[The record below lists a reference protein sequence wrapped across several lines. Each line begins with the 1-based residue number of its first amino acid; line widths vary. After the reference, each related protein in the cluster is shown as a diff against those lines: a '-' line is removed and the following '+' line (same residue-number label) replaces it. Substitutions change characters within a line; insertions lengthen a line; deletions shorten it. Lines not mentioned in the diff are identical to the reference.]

1 MQVIIIGAGNV
12 GYTLARTLSKHHSVM
27 MVELDEK
34 RYERIVETLDIGAV
48 NANGANP
55 RVLRDLI
62 NDQTELFLAVTESDE
77 FNMFACLVAKQ
88 VRPEIST
95 VARVRNPDYLGG
107 VLRSSAM
114 GVDRT
119 ISPERLTAAKI
130 ARIARVENLIDYE
143 GIPVLGLELGVFQ
156 ITAKQ
161 DAALFRPLRYLE
173 MPAGSAI
180 AVIHRNGQVLMPGD
194 TEHLMAGDTVTM
206 VGRPGSVV
214 EFNALLGKVRECRDF
229 VVAGGGLLAEHLIG
243 LLEADDCSVKLI
255 DRDEMD
261 CKRLSR
267 KFSRA
272 VIINDSGTDPSV
284 LRNENV
290 NMADALI
297 CTADSEEENLLSCLI
312 GKHLGVPKTITKYSR
327 REYEKVFG
335 MSGVDAAIGYYH
347 IVANEIMKQ
356 IVKDLEVMLLL
367 EGFHEFLLGVTV
379 NQRCRTSGTLVCD
392 LELPDR
398 SALVMVVKKGG
409 PVVPAPDMTLDEGDV
424 VLIYAVRQDIP
435 RLERMFNTRIP
446 QGP

>member
-1 MQVIIIGAGNV
+1 
-12 GYTLARTLSKHHSVM
+12 
-27 MVELDEK
+27 
-34 RYERIVETLDIGAV
+34 
-48 NANGANP
+48 
-55 RVLRDLI
+55 
-62 NDQTELFLAVTESDE
+62 
-77 FNMFACLVAKQ
+77 
-88 VRPEIST
+88 
-95 VARVRNPDYLGG
+95 
-107 VLRSSAM
+107 
-114 GVDRT
+114 
-119 ISPERLTAAKI
+119 
-130 ARIARVENLIDYE
+130 
-143 GIPVLGLELGVFQ
+143 
-156 ITAKQ
+156 
-161 DAALFRPLRYLE
+161 
-173 MPAGSAI
+173 
-180 AVIHRNGQVLMPGD
+180 
-194 TEHLMAGDTVTM
+194 
-206 VGRPGSVV
+206 
-214 EFNALLGKVRECRDF
+214 
-229 VVAGGGLLAEHLIG
+229 
-243 LLEADDCSVKLI
+243 
-255 DRDEMD
+255 
-261 CKRLSR
+261 
-267 KFSRA
+267 
-272 VIINDSGTDPSV
+272 V

-290 NMADALI
+290 NMADAQI

>member
-1 MQVIIIGAGNV
+1 MRVLIIGAGNV
-12 GYTLARTLSKHHSVM
+12 GYTLARTLSRHHSVM
-27 MVELDEK
+27 MVEQDEK
-34 RYERIVETLDIGAV
+34 RYERVVESLDIGAV

-55 RVLRDLI
+55 RVLRELI
-62 NDQTELFLAVTESDE
+62 NGQTELFLAVTESDE

-88 VRPEIST
+88 IKPEINT
-95 VARVRNPDYLGG
+95 IARVRNPDYLGG

-130 ARIARVENLIDYE
+130 ARIARVEYLIDYE
-143 GIPVLGLELGVFQ
+143 SIPVLGLELGVFR

-173 MPAGSAI
+173 MPPGSALV
-180 AVIHRNGQVLMPGD
+180 VIHRNGQVLMPGD
-194 TEHLMAGDTVTM
+194 TEHLMVGDTVTII
-206 VGRPGSVV
+206 GRPGAV
-214 EFNALLGKVRECRDF
+214 EAFNSMLGKVRECKDF
-229 VVAGGGLLAEHLIG
+229 LVTGGGLLAEHLLT
-243 LLEADDCSVKLI
+243 LLECEGCSVKVI
-255 DRDEMD
+255 ERDEAN
-261 CKRLSR
+261 CRRLSR
-267 KFSRA
+267 KFDRA

-297 CTADSEEENLLSCLI
+297 STAESEEENLLSCLI

-327 REYEKVFG
+327 REYEKVFD

-347 IVANEIMKQ
+347 VVANEIVKQ
-356 IVKDLEVMLLL
+356 TVKDLEVLLL
-367 EGFHEFLLGVTV
+367 MEGFQELLFGVTV
-379 NQRCRTSGTLVCD
+379 NERCRLSGTLVCD
-392 LELPDR
+392 LDLPGR
-398 SALVMVVKKGG
+398 STLAMVIKNGG
-409 PVVPAPDMTLDEGDV
+409 PVVPTPDMTLNEGDV

-435 RLERMFNTRIP
+435 RLERMFNTTIP

>member
-1 MQVIIIGAGNV
+1 MEVIIIGAGSV
-12 GYTLARTLSKHHSVM
+12 GYTLARTLSRHHSVM
-27 MVELDEK
+27 MVEQDEK

-88 VRPEIST
+88 IRPEVST
-95 VARVRNPDYLGG
+95 IARVRNPDYLGG
-107 VLRSSAM
+107 VLRPSAM

-130 ARIARVENLIDYE
+130 ARIARVENLVDYE
-143 GIPVLGLELGVFQ
+143 SIPVLGLELGVFR

-173 MPAGSAI
+173 MPPGSALV
-180 AVIHRNGQVLMPGD
+180 VIHRGGQVLMPGD
-194 TEHLMAGDTVTM
+194 TEHLMVGDTVTI
-206 VGRPGSVV
+206 VGRPGSVE
-214 EFNALLGKVRECRDF
+214 EFNTELGKVRECRDF
-229 VVAGGGLLAEHLIG
+229 LVTGGGLLAEHLLT
-243 LLEADDCSVKLI
+243 LLEGEGCSVKLI
-255 DRDEMD
+255 DRDEVG
-261 CKRLSR
+261 CRRLSR
-267 KFSRA
+267 KFDRA
-272 VIINDSGTDPSV
+272 VIINDSGTDPTV

-297 CTADSEEENLLSCLI
+297 STAESEEENLLSCLI
-312 GKHLGVPKTITKYSR
+312 GKHLGVAKTITKYSR
-327 REYEKVFG
+327 REYEKVFD

-347 IVANEIMKQ
+347 VVANEIVKQ
-356 IVKDLEVMLLL
+356 TVRDLEVLLL
-367 EGFHEFLLGVTV
+367 MEGFQEFLFGVTV
-379 NQRCRTSGTLVCD
+379 NQRCRLNGTLVCD
-392 LELPDR
+392 LDLPGR
-398 SALVMVVKKGG
+398 SVLAMVVKNGG
-409 PVVPAPDMTLDEGDV
+409 PVVPTPDMTLSEGDV